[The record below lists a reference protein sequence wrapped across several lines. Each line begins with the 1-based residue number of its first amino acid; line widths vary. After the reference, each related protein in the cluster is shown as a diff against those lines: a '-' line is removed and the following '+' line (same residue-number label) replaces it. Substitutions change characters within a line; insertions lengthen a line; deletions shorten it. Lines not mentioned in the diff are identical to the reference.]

1 MRWGK
6 QCATGWLEVYRR
18 IRSDG
23 ARKNCTILAKM
34 RTQGGEEEPPGVPS
48 LALSSDIKVKRKA
61 SGGGRVYMEKPGH
74 IWFSL
79 IMNVFV
85 CICVYSCVFV
95 LFVCTCICRNFH
107 HSLSSLFQSSLTS
120 SLCPTML
127 INFVAWLKQLNLGWS
142 LRKKNDER
150 SNLEINLD
158 LHAYH
163 ACAYSATVP
172 LFYRANRKLVLH
184 LSSGSLIYFFLQVRQ
199 PIGGIQC
206 ARSGNCRRQS
216 D

>member
-1 MRWGK
+1 MVEGGSTWRN
-6 QCATGWLEVYRR
+6 QATFDFLWLWMYL
-18 IRSDG
+18 
-23 ARKNCTILAKM
+23 C
-34 RTQGGEEEPPGVPS
+34 
-48 LALSSDIKVKRKA
+48 
-61 SGGGRVYMEKPGH
+61 
-74 IWFSL
+74 
-79 IMNVFV
+79 VFV
-85 CICVYSCVFV
+85 CIRVYLC
-95 LFVCTCICRNFH
+95 LFMCTCICRNFH

-163 ACAYSATVP
+163 ASAYSASVP

-184 LSSGSLIYFFLQVRQ
+184 LSSGSLIYFLLQVRQ

>member
-34 RTQGGEEEPPGVPS
+34 RTVSHTAGEEEPPGVPS
-48 LALSSDIKVKRKA
+48 LALSRDIEVKRKA
-61 SGGGRVYMEKPGH
+61 NGGGRVFMEKPGH
-74 IWFSL
+74 FWFSL

-85 CICVYSCVFV
+85 CICVYSCVLV

-120 SLCPTML
+120 SLCPML
-127 INFVAWLKQLNLGWS
+127 INFVAWLKQLNLG
-142 LRKKNDER
+142 L
-150 SNLEINLD
+150 I
-158 LHAYH
+158 
-163 ACAYSATVP
+163 SA
-172 LFYRANRKLVLH
+172 
-184 LSSGSLIYFFLQVRQ
+184 
-199 PIGGIQC
+199 
-206 ARSGNCRRQS
+206 
-216 D
+216 